1 MSSPASTSRRG
12 GGRPGLGITQS
23 IVLGQRNAMS
33 MRVLVGDE
41 VGTSPGGVRA
51 SEKWI
56 WLTTFRKNLTY
67 GSTDPDVPDISELE
81 NNEKEAIDLIRGLDR
96 PSREAE
102 RMTTILADLGRGFQA
117 MKDLGTIVED
127 EDEEE
132 EEESA
137 DKNGKDPP
145 PDATRVSELL
155 LTLRDFVGERID
167 YAKAFVAIGGL
178 SLLLGGAAERVRIP
192 RNVRSTCLRVLADLV
207 QLNRSVQYS
216 LLDNDGVR
224 ALAAIYFAEFVDA
237 ETNNNEGD
245 DGKIRGR
252 VVKTMGAAVC
262 GHPGAERMF
271 CTSPEARKVIESG
284 VGMHQAD
291 ESLPAPPVALRR
303 QCLAFLCDLLGPAA
317 AKRSSDYGKRVER
330 FTPVLEYIAGTMLD
344 DESEPDWECRELTIK
359 TLRYVARNE
368 RGAINDSMKET
379 IATCG
384 AKRVEKMKALDRA
397 ESNAS
402 VSEQND
408 EELYLWKTLTES
420 LEKP

>member
-1 MSSPASTSRRG
+1 
-12 GGRPGLGITQS
+12 
-23 IVLGQRNAMS
+23 
-33 MRVLVGDE
+33 
-41 VGTSPGGVRA
+41 
-51 SEKWI
+51 
-56 WLTTFRKNLTY
+56 
-67 GSTDPDVPDISELE
+67 
-81 NNEKEAIDLIRGLDR
+81 
-96 PSREAE
+96 
-102 RMTTILADLGRGFQA
+102 MTRILADLGRGFQA

-132 EEESA
+132 EEEESA
-137 DKNGKDPP
+137 DNNGKDPP
-145 PDATRVSELL
+145 PDAARVSELL

-207 QLNRSVQYS
+207 NLNRSVQYS

-252 VVKTMGAAVC
+252 VVKTMRAAVC

-291 ESLPAPPVALRR
+291 EALPAPPVALRR
-303 QCLAFLCDLLGPAA
+303 QCLAFFCDLLGPAA
-317 AKRSSDYGKRVER
+317 AKRSSSDYGKRVER

-344 DESEPDWECRELTIK
+344 DDSEPDWECREFTIK
-359 TLRYVARNE
+359 TLRYVATNE

-379 IATCG
+379 IGTCG
-384 AKRVEKMKALDRA
+384 TKRVEKMKALNRA

-402 VSEQND
+402 ISEQND